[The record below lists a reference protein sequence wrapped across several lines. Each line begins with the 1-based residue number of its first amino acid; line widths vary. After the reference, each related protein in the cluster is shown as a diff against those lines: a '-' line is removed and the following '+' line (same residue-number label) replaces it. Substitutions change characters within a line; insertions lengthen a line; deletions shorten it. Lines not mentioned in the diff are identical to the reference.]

1 MSSNQHLVIMSQK
14 TNTSIKGLLVAL
26 SVLFLSATSFSQTG
40 SVLARISAANVASL
54 TIGSDKKIQS
64 TNVEINALIG
74 QANITEIKKA
84 FPASRSRVLADVY
97 EITCNCDENDLL
109 QEVSKK
115 SNIFQQPELAP
126 TYTALYTPNDFSTS
140 FTNDYALN
148 LIGAQNAWDI
158 TKGDSSI
165 VIAITDANYHLNH
178 PELVGKYNYVSA
190 NSSTDYTHGT
200 AVAITAAG
208 NTNNSIGKSSIGYNS
223 SLQLRAMNYNEVLE
237 ASYSGA
243 RVVNLSWSAGCFFSS
258 YAQGVIDEVYAN
270 GTVIV
275 AAAGNG
281 GTCGLPTNLVYPA
294 AFNHVIAVSSVGPFD
309 NHERTIGNA
318 STTHQHNSSVDI
330 CAPGYDVA
338 LSIDPTTYLTGNGTS
353 FAAPYVTGTVALML
367 AVNPCLT
374 PDDVETILKT
384 SAVNID
390 ALNPSYAGTLGA
402 GRLDAAAAVLMAS
415 TYSTFEV
422 TSTSSINCSAHTQS
436 ISLTVENGVAPYSV
450 HWNTDATGL
459 TIDNLSAGTYQ
470 AIVRDSNRCISSHTI
485 TLDTVMMIT
494 TQTTVHNVLCN
505 GQNTAAIEMAVFGG
519 KPTYNYN
526 WSTGAT
532 TSNIY
537 NLTAGTYSVTIT
549 DSVGCTKAEDFNI
562 TEPTAFTASFTQQ
575 NVNLTTAGSINVTTI
590 GGTAPY
596 NYSWSTGTTT
606 EDLNELAIGF
616 YEVGITDANGCATS
630 VNTFIIDNS
639 LVVLAEGFVQD
650 ELAQS
655 NKDLGNGSALSIEEQ
670 STEME
675 ASIFPNPTSDNA
687 TIVWSDS
694 DMKTVGVYT
703 SVGQLVEL
711 IEVQGNM
718 NTLNLSARPAGEY
731 IVKMVNGQNQTT
743 VKKLTFL

>member
-1 MSSNQHLVIMSQK
+1 MSQK
-14 TNTSIKGLLVAL
+14 TNTSIKGLLGAL
-26 SVLFLSATSFSQTG
+26 SVVILTATSFAQTG
-40 SVLARISAANVASL
+40 SVLARISTANVASL
-54 TIGSDKKIQS
+54 RIGSDNKLNS
-64 TNVEINALIG
+64 TNVEINTFIG
-74 QANITEIKKA
+74 QSNITEIKKA
-84 FPASRSRVLADVY
+84 FPASRSSVLADVY
-97 EITCNCDENDLL
+97 QITCNCDETDLL
-109 QEVSKK
+109 QAVSKR
-115 SNIFQQPELAP
+115 STIFQQPELAP
-126 TYTALYTPNDFSTS
+126 TYTALYTPNDYSTS

-165 VIAITDANYHLNH
+165 VIAISDANFHLNH

-190 NSSTDYTHGT
+190 NTSTDYTHGT

-223 SLQLRAMNYNEVLE
+223 SLQLRAMNYNEILE

-243 RVVNLSWSAGCFFSS
+243 RVVNLSWSAGCFFNA

-270 GTVIV
+270 GTVVV

-281 GTCGLPTNLVYPA
+281 GTCGLATNLVYPA

-353 FAAPYVTGTVALML
+353 FAAPYVSGTVALML
-367 AVNPCLT
+367 AVNPCLS

-390 ALNPSYAGTLGA
+390 ALNPSYAGSLGA
-402 GRLDAAAAVLMAS
+402 GRLDAAAAVSMAS

-422 TSTSSINCSAHTQS
+422 TSTSSINCSAQTQS
-436 ISLTVENGVAPYSV
+436 IALTIENGVAPYSV
-450 HWNTDATGL
+450 QWNTGVTGL
-459 TIDNLSAGTYQ
+459 TIDNLVSGTYQ
-470 AIVRDSNRCISSHTI
+470 AIVKDSNRCISTHTI
-485 TLDTVMMIT
+485 TLDTVMIMTIEPS
-494 TQTTVHNVLCN
+494 VHNALCE
-505 GQNTAAIEMAVFGG
+505 GQNTGAIELTVFGG
-519 KPTYNYN
+519 KPTYSYN
-526 WSTGAT
+526 WSTGSTAA
-532 TSNIY
+532 NIY
-537 NLTAGTYSVTIT
+537 NLTAGTYSLTVT
-549 DSVGCTKAEDFNI
+549 DSVGCTKTEDFI
-562 TEPTAFTASFTQQ
+562 VTEPTALTASFSQQ
-575 NVNLTTAGSINVTTI
+575 NINATITTGSINVTTV

-596 NYSWSTGTTT
+596 SYSWSTGAST
-606 EDLNELAIGF
+606 EDLNELTIGF

-630 VNTFIIDNS
+630 VNTFIKNNALIN
-639 LVVLAEGFVQD
+639 LTEGFVQN
-650 ELAQS
+650 ELAES
-655 NKDLGNGSALSIEEQ
+655 NKDSGNDSALSVEEQ
-670 STEME
+670 STEMVT
-675 ASIFPNPTSDNA
+675 SIFPNPTSDNA
-687 TIVWSDS
+687 TIVWSDT
-694 DMKTVGVYT
+694 DMKTVAVYT

-711 IEVQGNM
+711 IDVQGNM

-731 IVKMVNGQNQTT
+731 IVKMINGQNQTT

>member
-1 MSSNQHLVIMSQK
+1 MTQK
-14 TNTSIKGLLVAL
+14 TNTSIKGLLGAL
-26 SVLFLSATSFSQTG
+26 SVLFLSATSFAQTG
-40 SVLARISAANVASL
+40 AVLARISTANVASIS
-54 TIGSDKKIQS
+54 TGSDKKLQS

-74 QANITEIKKA
+74 QTKITEIKKA

-97 EITCNCDENDLL
+97 EITCNCDETDLL

-165 VIAITDANYHLNH
+165 VIAISDANFHLNH

-208 NTNNSIGKSSIGYNS
+208 NTNNAIGKSSIGYNS
-223 SLQLRAMNYNEVLE
+223 SLQLRAMNYNEILE

-243 RVVNLSWSAGCFFSS
+243 RVVNLSWSAGCFFNT
-258 YAQGVIDEVYAN
+258 YAQEVIDEVYAN
-270 GTVIV
+270 GTVVI

-309 NHERTIGNA
+309 NHERTMGNA

-338 LSIDPTTYLTGNGTS
+338 LSINPTTYLTGNGTS
-353 FAAPYVTGTVALML
+353 FAAPYVSGTVALML
-367 AVNPCLT
+367 AVNPCLS

-390 ALNPSYAGTLGA
+390 ALNPSYAGSLGA

-422 TSTSSINCSAHTQS
+422 TSTRSINCAAHTQS
-436 ISLTVENGVAPYSV
+436 IALTVENGVAPYSV
-450 HWNTDATGL
+450 QWSTGAAGL
-459 TIDNLSAGTYQ
+459 TIDNLAAGTYQ
-470 AIVRDSNRCISSHTI
+470 AIVRDSNRCIGAHVI
-485 TLDTVMMIT
+485 TLDTVMIIT
-494 TQTTVHNVLCN
+494 TESTVHNVLCK
-505 GQNTAAIEMAVFGG
+505 GQNTAAIELTVMGG
-519 KPTYNYN
+519 KPTYSYN

-532 TSNIY
+532 TANIY
-537 NLTAGTYSVTIT
+537 NLTTGTYSLTVT
-549 DSVGCTKAEDFNI
+549 DSVGCTKTEDFNI
-562 TEPTAFTASFTQQ
+562 SEPTVLTASFSQQ
-575 NVNLTTAGSINVTTI
+575 NINATTAVGSINVTTV

-596 NYSWSTGTTT
+596 SYSWSTGAIT
-606 EDLNELAIGF
+606 EDLNELTIGF

-630 VNTFIIDNS
+630 VNTFIRDNALINLS
-639 LVVLAEGFVQD
+639 EDFVQN

-655 NKDLGNGSALSIEEQ
+655 NKDSGNETALSVEEQ
-670 STEME
+670 STEMVT
-675 ASIFPNPTSDNA
+675 SIFPNPTSDNA

-694 DMKTVGVYT
+694 DMKTVAVYT

-731 IVKMVNGQNQTT
+731 IVKMVNDQNQTT